1 VLHLEPGVHLQ
12 EVELA
17 VLVEELDR
25 ARVDVAAGAG
35 DLHGR
40 LAHGLAHLVG
50 ELGGRALLDQL
61 LVAALRRAVAL
72 AEPHRV
78 AVGVGEDLHLDV
90 AGPGQVALDV
100 ALGAAEALERLRLRR
115 LQSRRRFRRR
125 GHHPH
130 APAPAAVGR
139 LDGHR
144 PAVLLAEGHHLVGRG
159 EELGGAGHAGHA
171 RLLGGDAGR
180 HLVPHDLD
188 GLGRGTDEG
197 HAPGGDGPREVGV
210 LAEEAVAGVDA
221 VGAGALDDVEDL
233 GGVEVA
239 LARRPAPERVGLIGQ
254 PDVEAVTVEVR
265 VDGDRCDAELAA
277 GAHDPHRDFAPVGDQ
292 DLREHIYM
300 FTGMPEGGASERARA
315 LLAGTRFADVRWV
328 SSTGS
333 TNADVLALARDGAPE
348 GIVVVADH
356 QTAGRGR
363 RDRRWVAPPGASLL
377 LSVLLRPPSRVA
389 GLVTLAAGVALA
401 EAVEQVAGVRAGLK
415 WPNDLVAVVGGE
427 ERKLA
432 GILAEADWP
441 TGTTMSGGY
450 RPPAPTD
457 RVVVVVGVGI
467 NVVWPR
473 DLSGEAAEVAEV
485 ATALNWLGTGVEVD
499 RADLLVGFL
508 RALTGRYA
516 TLVSARPADLLDAW
530 RSRSATLGRRVRV
543 DLGRDDLE
551 GTAVDITEEGHLVV
565 ETREGDRRTVTV
577 GDVVHLRAPLG

>member
-1 VLHLEPGVHLQ
+1 
-12 EVELA
+12 
-17 VLVEELDR
+17 
-25 ARVDVAAGAG
+25 
-35 DLHGR
+35 
-40 LAHGLAHLVG
+40 
-50 ELGGRALLDQL
+50 
-61 LVAALRRAVAL
+61 
-72 AEPHRV
+72 
-78 AVGVGEDLHLDV
+78 
-90 AGPGQVALDV
+90 
-100 ALGAAEALERLRLRR
+100 
-115 LQSRRRFRRR
+115 
-125 GHHPH
+125 
-130 APAPAAVGR
+130 
-139 LDGHR
+139 
-144 PAVLLAEGHHLVGRG
+144 
-159 EELGGAGHAGHA
+159 
-171 RLLGGDAGR
+171 
-180 HLVPHDLD
+180 
-188 GLGRGTDEG
+188 
-197 HAPGGDGPREVGV
+197 
-210 LAEEAVAGVDA
+210 
-221 VGAGALDDVEDL
+221 
-233 GGVEVA
+233 
-239 LARRPAPERVGLIGQ
+239 
-254 PDVEAVTVEVR
+254 
-265 VDGDRCDAELAA
+265 
-277 GAHDPHRDFAPVGDQ
+277 
-292 DLREHIYM
+292 M

-315 LLAGTRFADVRWV
+315 LLAGIRFADVRWV

-377 LSVLLRPPSRVA
+377 VSVLLRPPSRVA